1 MKSLTIISTS
11 LSLIMI
17 TACAP
22 RISYVEPVGAFS
34 TQAEK
39 LGKAVTTE
47 LANFNTTRRIDYLRQ
62 DTFQK
67 VRSQI
72 SGKPQNGS
80 GLRELDHYLC
90 RPTELSVEYS
100 NGSNYLNSIAAG
112 LKDVSG
118 EPDKKTEDL
127 LKALVHSYGIEIPAT
142 PNREINSQCH
152 NDLIDYYTTAYPTS
166 QREFAAPAAIE
177 GAQAL
182 WKIFDTLANAVLQ
195 QVDEARRAEALREFF
210 ADSKNVE
217 SLKMTI
223 NNNAKFLSE
232 SASARRHL
240 DVRNVNRAYANIQ
253 EKYSKLNIKNIP
265 GCKPLLMS
273 PPQAALEKDK
283 GFQNCFDDVWDSN
296 QKEITQFLEASA
308 AYDKDAAIAPDT
320 SANELN
326 KAIDAL
332 ADIATNKNIDTKRFG
347 QMVEA
352 LMNAASAISTLNDKL
367 TEEDTQ
373 KSIKEAL
380 AKFTTPPAK

>member
-1 MKSLTIISTS
+1 MKILTFMSTS
-11 LSLIMI
+11 LSFVMI
-17 TACAP
+17 AACAP
-22 RISYVEPVGAFS
+22 RISYVEPVGVFS

-47 LANFNTTRRIDYLRQ
+47 LTNFNTTRRIDYLRQ

-72 SGKPQNGS
+72 SGRPQNS
-80 GLRELDHYLC
+80 SYLRDVDHYLC
-90 RPTELSVEYS
+90 SPSELSTEYS

-118 EPDKKTEDL
+118 EPDKNTVDL
-127 LKALVHSYGIEIPAT
+127 LKALTHSYDIEIP
-142 PNREINSQCH
+142 PKPSREINSQCH
-152 NDLIDYYTTAYPTS
+152 NDVNNYYTTAYPTS
-166 QREFAAPAAIE
+166 QREFSPSAALE

-195 QVDEARRAEALREFF
+195 QVDEGRRAEALRSFF
-210 ADSKNVE
+210 SNTE
-217 SLKMTI
+217 NTNSLKMTI
-223 NNNAKFLSE
+223 NNNAKFLSD
-232 SASARRHL
+232 SATAKRHL

-253 EKYSKLNIKNIP
+253 EKYSKLNITTVS
-265 GCKPLLMS
+265 GCKPLLIS
-273 PPQAALEKDK
+273 LPRAALEKDR

-320 SANELN
+320 SAKELN
-326 KAIDAL
+326 KTIDAL

-347 QMVEA
+347 QMIEA
-352 LMNAASAISTLNDKL
+352 LMNAASAISTLNDKV
-367 TEEDTQ
+367 TDEDTK

-380 AKFTTPPAK
+380 AKFTTPATK